1 MHTKKWDIIWIITY
15 GLTFAFFLSAGIV
28 ACVKYDNPLLALYFW
43 ILGLV
48 WVVALIRV
56 VVELIKKE
64 YLTLKA
70 LNELADEELE
80 LKKKKIIDRYGTV
93 ENAID
98 KIIKNK

>member
-15 GLTFAFFLSAGIV
+15 GLTFAFFLGAGIV
-28 ACVKYDNPLLALYFW
+28 AWAKYDNPLLALYFW
-43 ILGLV
+43 ILGLI

-56 VVELIKKE
+56 VAELIKKE
-64 YLTLKA
+64 YLTLEA

-80 LKKKKIIDRYGTV
+80 NKKKKIIDRYGTV

-98 KIIKNK
+98 KILGE